1 MAEPRRAIALRRRLG
16 LTTRGGFSAYLFV
29 LPSVIFIG
37 IYVIVPIFGA
47 VYYSFTEYDLLTAP
61 EWRGIDNY
69 TEIAGDT
76 QFYPAMRNTLVFAL
90 GTVPA
95 GVISS
100 LFLAMLID
108 RSIRGIYFFRAMFYM
123 PVVSSF
129 VAVSVIFLWI
139 YEPQVGLGNQVL
151 RSLGFAGLKWLRSA
165 DTALMSIIVMSIWKN
180 MGLNMVI
187 YLAGLQGIPPHLYEA
202 AEIDGAGRISKM
214 FRITLPLLAPTTYFV
229 VIVYFIGAL
238 QMFTQVFVMACL
250 NVDSICGG
258 PLDSTITIV
267 MHIYFEALVNL
278 KMGYG
283 SAMSVVLF
291 VVIAAITVI
300 NARLLSYD
308 IVY

>member
-1 MAEPRRAIALRRRLG
+1 MAEPRRAITLRRRLG

-180 MGLNMVI
+180 MGLNMVL
-187 YLAGLQGIPPHLYEA
+187 YLAGLQSIPPHLYEA
-202 AEIDGAGRISKM
+202 SDIDGAGRFSKM
-214 FRITLPLLAPTTYFV
+214 FRITVPLLAPTTYFV

-238 QMFTQVFVMACL
+238 QVFVQMYIMTCR
-250 NVDSICGG
+250 
-258 PLDSTITIV
+258 TT
-267 MHIYFEALVNL
+267 F
-278 KMGYG
+278 
-283 SAMSVVLF
+283 
-291 VVIAAITVI
+291 
-300 NARLLSYD
+300 
-308 IVY
+308 